1 MNKHFVKLG
10 LVAAMGLLGAVVTTE
25 ADAKDMVGWRV
36 EGSGANIVPGQGY
49 SLYNLD
55 RGGYLGWK
63 DRTGANLELEG
74 KANGGVVF
82 KRKGGDGP
90 LKCGE
95 VFALWVEK
103 SHAHYGKQT
112 FGINL
117 TTDKDMKDDWYQ
129 WKFTGCTAGQPISL
143 NTPVTLTNMKED
155 DSVVGC
161 YRKSGLANTILLC
174 WADDV
179 ATVRGKNYRKAD
191 VPR

>member
-95 VFALWVEK
+95 VFALFGDPNQFAGRVGGK
-103 SHAHYGKQT
+103 FLVGFFRFDLAKRVVHADGTAVRFEPFGKGDT
-112 FGINL
+112 GNGFAKIRDFEFYNRHNGRAMKIVNVNRL
-117 TTDKDMKDDWYQ
+117 TD
-129 WKFTGCTAGQPISL
+129 A
-143 NTPVTLTNMKED
+143 
-155 DSVVGC
+155 
-161 YRKSGLANTILLC
+161 RH
-174 WADDV
+174 
-179 ATVRGKNYRKAD
+179 R
-191 VPR
+191 PRH